1 MKTNELTAFLE
12 RAIKIQAASDIFIVP
27 MLPPSMRV
35 NNLMVRDSDNKLL
48 PADTQE
54 TITN

>member
-48 PADTQE
+48 H
-54 TITN
+54 